1 MNVIRES
8 LRYKHV
14 FSSLYFCSHALQEL
28 RTLTNTYELD
38 EVNKLVG
45 KAPFN
50 FYKASL
56 IYLICLEYC
65 KLFSPREPKEKMS
78 NVMELW
84 KRALELYPKL
94 IDERSHPSVV
104 RIQSIHKQELLSLI
118 LDLRNKRFAH
128 SDQDLINKPFNIR
141 SFSTKELESI
151 ATDLDAAID
160 ILYVVSQ
167 QEDYAVVGFPHQ
179 FTGSNQTR
187 TFIHTAAIAESFI
200 YKNINLAYA
209 QGYQL
214 HQQKIVSPT
223 SDSTQKKEDA

>member
-1 MNVIRES
+1 MSVIRES

-28 RTLTNTYELD
+28 RTLTHTYELD

-65 KLFSPREPKEKMS
+65 KLFSPREPKKKMS
-78 NVMELW
+78 NVLQLW
-84 KRALELYPKL
+84 NKALELYPKL
-94 IDERSHPSVV
+94 VDERNHPSIV
-104 RIQSIHKQELLSLI
+104 RIQSVHEEELLSLI

-128 SDQDLINKPFNIR
+128 SDEDLINQPFNIR
-141 SFSTKELESI
+141 SFSTKELESM

-160 ILYVVSQ
+160 ILSIVSQ
-167 QEDYAVVGFPHQ
+167 QEDYTVLDFPHQ
-179 FTGSNQTR
+179 TTGSSHTR

-209 QGYQL
+209 QGYHL
-214 HQQKIVSPT
+214 YQQKIVSPT
-223 SDSTQKKEDA
+223 TDSPQTKEDA